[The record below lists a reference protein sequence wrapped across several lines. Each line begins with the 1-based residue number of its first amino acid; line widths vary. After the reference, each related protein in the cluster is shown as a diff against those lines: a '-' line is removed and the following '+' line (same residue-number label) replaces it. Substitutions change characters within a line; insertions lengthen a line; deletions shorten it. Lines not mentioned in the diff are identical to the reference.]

1 MPMPCTQQQL
11 DDIFE
16 SLVALTEG
24 VPAAEQG
31 ALLAQLVLVLAA
43 KLDDAPAIEAAIA
56 DVAQRAG
63 RTLER
68 SLP

>member
-1 MPMPCTQQQL
+1 MPMSCTQQQL

-43 KLDDAPAIEAAIA
+43 KVDDAPAIEAAIA
-56 DVAQRAG
+56 EVALRTG

-68 SLP
+68 ALP

>member
-1 MPMPCTQQQL
+1 MSCTQQQL

-24 VPAAEQG
+24 VPAAQQG

-43 KLDDAPAIEAAIA
+43 KLDDATAIEAAIA
-56 DVAQRAG
+56 EVARRAG

>member
-1 MPMPCTQQQL
+1 MPCTQQQL

-31 ALLAQLVLVLAA
+31 ALLAQLVLALGA
-43 KLDDAPAIEAAIA
+43 KLDDAFA
-56 DVAQRAG
+56 
-63 RTLER
+63 
-68 SLP
+68 